1 MYLGFIHKGMVF
13 EIIKGVEIA
22 KEESVIQKMVDGT
35 ALGKAYI

>member
-1 MYLGFIHKGMVF
+1 MGFIHKGMVF